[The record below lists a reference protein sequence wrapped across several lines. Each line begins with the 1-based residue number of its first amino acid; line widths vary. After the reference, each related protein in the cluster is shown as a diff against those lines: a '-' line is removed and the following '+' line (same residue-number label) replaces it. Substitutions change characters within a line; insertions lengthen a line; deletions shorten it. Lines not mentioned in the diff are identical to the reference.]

1 MNSDIKEHHEHTTP
15 HSLSSAESAVHERLV
30 MLPDGWYSNGKPRP
44 LIKALVL
51 SEKNGWA
58 RVRFENGQEQTVTIM
73 AFL

>member
-1 MNSDIKEHHEHTTP
+1 MSDRAELQTDASATHG
-15 HSLSSAESAVHERLV
+15 LSSTEGAVHERFV
-30 MLPDGWYSNGKPRP
+30 MLPDGWFPSGKPRP
-44 LIKALVL
+44 PIKALVL